1 MYYQTT
7 YKSPVGTLFLVSDEE
22 NLIGLWIE
30 GQKYFQA
37 TLKEEPIINDQMEIL
52 QKTKS
57 WLDCYFKGEKPDIKE
72 LSLKPQGSLFRQ
84 EVWKILCEIPYGE
97 VTTYGKIAKMVGHNP
112 ISIIIPCHR
121 VVGTNGSLTGYA
133 GGIDKKIA
141 LLKHEG
147 VDMTYYFKP
156 KAR

>member
-52 QKTKS
+52 QKTKI
-57 WLDCYFKGEKPDIKE
+57 WLDHYF
-72 LSLKPQGSLFRQ
+72 
-84 EVWKILCEIPYGE
+84 
-97 VTTYGKIAKMVGHNP
+97 N
-112 ISIIIPCHR
+112 
-121 VVGTNGSLTGYA
+121 
-133 GGIDKKIA
+133 
-141 LLKHEG
+141 
-147 VDMTYYFKP
+147 
-156 KAR
+156 